1 MVSLTQD
8 WAALPRGYFSDWF
21 IAHGKRHTCGNHL
34 RWKPAPYASCKIPP
48 SEAEEKSSFFP
59 SPSHFLQLL
68 WSHRIWETVTLPG
81 LPLSPSGNQN
91 ERLGLP
97 PPLSS
102 ATFSEVHHPWDDSSR
117 GKSPSSRGKRK
128 TRMWVLPEAS
138 SWPHLRATTS
148 WAERPSADSQGGQ

>member
-1 MVSLTQD
+1 MGTISDGSQHHMPLVKYHPRRQRRR
-8 WAALPRGYFSDWF
+8 ALSS
-21 IAHGKRHTCGNHL
+21 HL
-34 RWKPAPYASCKIPP
+34 HPISC
-48 SEAEEKSSFFP
+48 SFCEVTEFG
-59 SPSHFLQLL
+59 
-68 WSHRIWETVTLPG
+68 ETVTLPG

-128 TRMWVLPEAS
+128 TRM
-138 SWPHLRATTS
+138 
-148 WAERPSADSQGGQ
+148 